1 MSSKKPKFPNTAE
14 MPTEVIDFA
23 QKSVDQAQVAF
34 KNASTATQENVS
46 VLDTV
51 ASTYKS
57 GVVDFQKKAME
68 FTNRNMEQAFDFSRK
83 LFAVKEFGDVV
94 SLQQSFVTEQAQ
106 SFKAQA
112 GELNE
117 IALRVSAEA
126 TKPLTQSFEK
136 SLQTFTKSFAA

>member
-14 MPTEVIDFA
+14 MPTEVLDFA

-34 KNASTATQENVS
+34 KKASTATQENVS

-68 FTNRNMEQAFDFSRK
+68 FY
-83 LFAVKEFGDVV
+83 
-94 SLQQSFVTEQAQ
+94 QQEHGTGF
-106 SFKAQA
+106 
-112 GELNE
+112 
-117 IALRVSAEA
+117 
-126 TKPLTQSFEK
+126 
-136 SLQTFTKSFAA
+136 